1 MKIFRGHI
9 KLKSIAIYVNFAKH
23 CAPTMFSY
31 AKLDSIDWWWW
42 IWRFSLKSINF
53 RFDQCMAHN
62 FEAHMD
68 FGDSQSLTTFS
79 TLRFFFSYSIFFSFI
94 DSSLQAVT
102 CDEFFHFFGMGIFAR
117 WLQIWLYP
125 QWGGF
130 DELFS
135 IFLNF

>member
-79 TLRFFFSYSIFFSFI
+79 TLRFFFLIRYSFLLSTLVSKPLLVMNFFTFLGWVFLPADYKF
-94 DSSLQAVT
+94 DSIPNEVVLMN
-102 CDEFFHFFGMGIFAR
+102 FFQFF
-117 WLQIWLYP
+117 
-125 QWGGF
+125 
-130 DELFS
+130 
-135 IFLNF
+135 